1 MSIDWLLWSRLYY
14 TLLCSLVVEIILSG
28 FRVKRTDSK
37 YNVFSRNISIVIK
50 KLIRNLNQTEVNYL
64 NWNYFT
70 WALRDQWNQYFL
82 HVEKRRSQS
91 QFLRCCRCRNVQFSL
106 WLTSSQLTQNF
117 DIVKFWVDTRQC
129 KLQRWILK
137 LSYILFWFSTIWGR

>member
-70 WALRDQWNQYFL
+70 WALSDQWNQYFL

-91 QFLRCCRCRNVQFSL
+91 QFLRCCRCRNIQFSL

-117 DIVKFWVDTRQC
+117 WHC
-129 KLQRWILK
+129 KIL
-137 LSYILFWFSTIWGR
+137 SRHQTM